1 MSHVKFHLSGISAL
15 IVVQSCTVQ
24 RARGLT
30 NARSSGRNQLKT
42 EIPIECIDGT
52 IAILNKQFYVVVKI
66 VPRFS
71 MLLKSRI
78 RVLSGNSPQGAIWL
92 FISSLNWAEMK
103 RRILRRT
110 VRILVSANSF
120 INLFINR
127 FLLSRIFFLLVD
139 RQSVKC
145 SQKWFKNR
153 KEIICL
159 AFVRSFTRNESRS
172 RWCQFTSRYL
182 FFCAGLWIS
191 PAA

>member
-1 MSHVKFHLSGISAL
+1 MSHVKFHLSDISAL

-24 RARGLT
+24 RARGVT

-92 FISSLNWAEMK
+92 FISSLNLAEMK

-127 FLLSRIFFLLVD
+127 FLLSRNFFLLVD
-139 RQSVKC
+139 KQSVKC
-145 SQKWFKNR
+145 SQK
-153 KEIICL
+153 
-159 AFVRSFTRNESRS
+159 
-172 RWCQFTSRYL
+172 
-182 FFCAGLWIS
+182 
-191 PAA
+191 